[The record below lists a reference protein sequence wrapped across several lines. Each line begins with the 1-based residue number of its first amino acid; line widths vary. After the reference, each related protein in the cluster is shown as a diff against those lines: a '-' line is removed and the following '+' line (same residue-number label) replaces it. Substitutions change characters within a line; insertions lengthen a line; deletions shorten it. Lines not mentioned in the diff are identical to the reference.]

1 MGCVLSHYLERVE
14 LITHKGKE
22 RKEFCRDSFI
32 QDTFNKNRRVHLYK
46 SPKGMNVFFRFS
58 RPRDRSIK

>member
-14 LITHKGKE
+14 LITHKRKE

-32 QDTFNKNRRVHLYK
+32 HKILSIRTEEYICIRVQK
-46 SPKGMNVFFRFS
+46 E
-58 RPRDRSIK
+58 

>member
-14 LITHKGKE
+14 LITHKRKE

-32 QDTFNKNRRVHLYK
+32 QDSFNKNREEYICIRVQK
-46 SPKGMNVFFRFS
+46 E
-58 RPRDRSIK
+58 